1 MSDPASRFQAA
12 VAARAQQGAR
22 RFGLMAVSGVFFAIA
37 AAFLTVAV
45 WIVISDAQSPE
56 AAALVIGVFYLI
68 IGIVFRVMARSPKP
82 VKPARPATDQPEGP
96 PAPPRGSAYPPL
108 TEAFVF
114 GLDTALRLRRSRRD
128 R

>member
-1 MSDPASRFQAA
+1 MTDPASRFQAA

-37 AAFLTVAV
+37 AAFLTVAA

-56 AAALVIGVFYLI
+56 VAALVIGGFYLL
-68 IGIVFRVMARSPKP
+68 IGIVFRVMARNPKP
-82 VKPARPATDQPEGP
+82 VKPARPAPAEADVP
-96 PAPPRGSAYPPL
+96 PTAKGNPYPPL

-114 GLDTALRLRRSRRD
+114 GLDTALRLRRARRD

>member
-12 VAARAQQGAR
+12 VTARAQQGAR

-45 WIVISDAQSPE
+45 WIVISDAQSSE
-56 AAALVIGVFYLI
+56 VAALVIGGFYLVVGI
-68 IGIVFRVMARSPKP
+68 IFRVMARSPKP
-82 VKPARPATDQPEGP
+82 VKPVRPAPAETDVP
-96 PAPPRGSAYPPL
+96 PPPRGSAYPPL

-114 GLDTALRLRRSRRD
+114 GLDTALRLRRARRD